1 MSTDDRSKVIWCC
14 IPVKMAVIRTKQGRR
29 KQFTVGAVMV
39 CAQSAREI
47 FYVTL
52 IIHEQSR
59 TYYGV

>member
-1 MSTDDRSKVIWCC
+1 MNDVMLSIH
-14 IPVKMAVIRTKQGRR
+14 ALQGRR
-29 KQFTVGAVMV
+29 KQFTVGVVMV
-39 CAQSAREI
+39 CARSAREI